1 MSVVSFVGDENRG
14 GLIICFLRDPFTVS
28 SRGGR
33 QLKKRFVADSDARDV
48 KRERNGKWKDF
59 LLFRKVDVVEYLS
72 KFKLLIINK
81 TAHSLIPSSV

>member
-1 MSVVSFVGDENRG
+1 M
-14 GLIICFLRDPFTVS
+14 FLRDPFTVS

-33 QLKKRFVADSDARDV
+33 KLKKRLVADSDARDV
-48 KRERNGKWKDF
+48 KKERNGKWNF

-81 TAHSLIPSSV
+81 TSHSLIPSSV